1 MSIGPSW
8 GVSSFVGAL
17 PLLVM
22 TGGCVEQ
29 PVVESPAQLA
39 AERAKTEAAEQR
51 VVELERRLAEVER
64 LAQTTAAH
72 AARPVTASNAPDKI
86 DRLVAAQERLVERL
100 VEAQA
105 ASAAASLATSATS
118 KKPTAREPV
127 CRQPSAEFAGFGARL
142 QDLFER
148 AQTDLPPWRGGL
160 SREKREALRILL
172 REDRELD
179 GQNPLEL

>member
-1 MSIGPSW
+1 MRPSW
-8 GVSSFVGAL
+8 GVSSFMGAL

-22 TGGCVEQ
+22 TGGCVAQ

-39 AERAKTEAAEQR
+39 AERAKTDAAEQR

-72 AARPVTASNAPDKI
+72 AARPVTAPNAADKI
-86 DRLVAAQERLVERL
+86 DRLVAAQERLIERL
-100 VEAQA
+100 AEAQA
-105 ASAAASLATSATS
+105 ASAATSLATS
-118 KKPTAREPV
+118 KKATAREPV

-142 QDLFER
+142 QDLYER

-179 GQNPLEL
+179 GQSPLEL

>member
-1 MSIGPSW
+1 MFKPLA
-8 GVSSFVGAL
+8 AL

-22 TGGCVEQ
+22 ATGCLAHSA
-29 PVVESPAQLA
+29 PESPAQVA
-39 AERAKTEAAEQR
+39 AERAKAHAAEQR

-64 LAQTTAAH
+64 LAQANASQ
-72 AARPVTASNAPDKI
+72 AARPVSAASAPDKI
-86 DRLVAAQERLVERL
+86 DRLIAAQELLIERL
-100 VEAQA
+100 AEAQA
-105 ASAAASLATSATS
+105 AAAARPLATS
-118 KKPTAREPV
+118 KKPSAREPI

-142 QDLFER
+142 QDLYER

-179 GQNPLEL
+179 GRNPLEL